1 MMKRAVLLS
10 LAGALVLAAS
20 ATTAAVVFQDD
31 DVTVSAVCVP
41 IMDTDQDKAGIA
53 DNVAVVTAGEQ
64 TGTVRG
70 SDGEQRVTVQV
81 QVDEVLKGSLP
92 KTLPIDQTAGDTARP
107 EVEQQPL
114 VPGHRYVLG
123 IPNAHPEDGP
133 SGPGRWA
140 FFTTSADG
148 TDLETARKRWT
159 DAIAHQNP
167 KRIDPAC
174 DDVTYTP

>member
-1 MMKRAVLLS
+1 MMKRTVLLS
-10 LAGALVLAAS
+10 LAGAVVLAAS
-20 ATTAAVVFQDD
+20 ATTAAVVLQED

-64 TGTVRG
+64 SKAVRD

-81 QVDEVLKGSLP
+81 RVEEVLKGSLP
-92 KTLPIDQTAGDTARP
+92 KTLPLDQTAGETARP

-114 VPGHRYVLG
+114 VPGRRYVVG
-123 IPNAHPEDGP
+123 IPNTHPENGAP
-133 SGPGRWA
+133 GPGRWA
-140 FFTTSADG
+140 FFATSADG
-148 TDLETARKRWT
+148 TDLKTARQRWT

-174 DDVTYTP
+174 DDTTYTP

>member
-1 MMKRAVLLS
+1 MMKRTVLLS
-10 LAGALVLAAS
+10 LAGAVVLAAS
-20 ATTAAVVFQDD
+20 VTTAAVVFQDD

-41 IMDTDQDKAGIA
+41 IMDTDRDKAGIA
-53 DNVAVVTAGEQ
+53 DNVAVVTAREQ
-64 TGTVRG
+64 SEAARG

-81 QVDEVLKGSLP
+81 RVDEVLKGSLP

-123 IPNAHPEDGP
+123 VPNAQPENGAP
-133 SGPGRWA
+133 GPGRWA
-140 FFTTSADG
+140 FFATSADG
-148 TDLETARKRWT
+148 AQLETVRKRWT

-174 DDVTYTP
+174 EDTTYTP